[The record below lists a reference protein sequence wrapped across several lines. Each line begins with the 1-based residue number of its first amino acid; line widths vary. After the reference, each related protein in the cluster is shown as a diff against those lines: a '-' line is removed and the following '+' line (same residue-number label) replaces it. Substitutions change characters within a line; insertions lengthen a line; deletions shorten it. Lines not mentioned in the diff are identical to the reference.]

1 MIDDIVCKEE
11 MAASK
16 TRLSEFISG
25 KELSM
30 LIRSKDNKLLMQ
42 VDKELLERWKAQ
54 FVDVS
59 KVSAINTNPK
69 SVKFIVFQPSKPW
82 SSSTSKLTMF
92 AKQSKILKP
101 KKKENLEPIKKSLG
115 ISTEY
120 LLKFC
125 NRIMEDQK
133 VQNDRKQTYIDKLPK
148 KGWHDIILNLE
159 NEFRLFI
166 NVCTKSEL
174 LQ

>member
-69 SVKFIVFQPSKPW
+69 TVKFIVFQPSKP
-82 SSSTSKLTMF
+82 
-92 AKQSKILKP
+92 
-101 KKKENLEPIKKSLG
+101 
-115 ISTEY
+115 
-120 LLKFC
+120 
-125 NRIMEDQK
+125 
-133 VQNDRKQTYIDKLPK
+133 
-148 KGWHDIILNLE
+148 
-159 NEFRLFI
+159 
-166 NVCTKSEL
+166 
-174 LQ
+174 